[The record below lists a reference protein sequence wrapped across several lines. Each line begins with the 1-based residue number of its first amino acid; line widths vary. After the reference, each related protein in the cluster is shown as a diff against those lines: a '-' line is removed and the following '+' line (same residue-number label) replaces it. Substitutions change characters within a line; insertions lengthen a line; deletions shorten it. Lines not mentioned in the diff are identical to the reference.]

1 MNDTPANRELR
12 SLFCEQFRCA
22 PADFE
27 KRVFWK
33 CLYPHA
39 RVIAALLRLV
49 KPALFERDH
58 HFIRGFGNAKDWKDA
73 KSEIVALRYEDR
85 FHPRF
90 LRNALR
96 IRISRRKANQ
106 LAARLF
112 QLRNSPQRAP
122 TALLDR
128 EETSQKTGRLA
139 HAEPYKTPGT
149 PLFELRSKEH
159 S

>member
-1 MNDTPANRELR
+1 MNETPINRELR
-12 SLFCEQFRCA
+12 SLFCERFRCD

-39 RVIAALLRLV
+39 KVIAPLIRLV
-49 KPALFERDH
+49 SPGLFERDY

-73 KSEIVALRYEDR
+73 KSEILALRYEDR

-112 QLRNSPQRAP
+112 PLRNSLQRTPAD
-122 TALLDR
+122 LLHT
-128 EETSQKTGRLA
+128 EEITKKAGRLA
-139 HAEPYKTPGT
+139 HAKNYNIAET
-149 PLFELRSKEH
+149 PLFDLRSKEH
-159 S
+159 P